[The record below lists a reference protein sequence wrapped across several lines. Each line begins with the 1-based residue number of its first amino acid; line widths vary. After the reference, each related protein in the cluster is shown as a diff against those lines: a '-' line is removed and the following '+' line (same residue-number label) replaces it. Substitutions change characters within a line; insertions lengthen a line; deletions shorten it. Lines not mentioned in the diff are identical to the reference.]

1 MINLSFD
8 LSKICTRSSP
18 DLSIPDSDRPSLMQM
33 PIHPFTAVI
42 IEAAYYSQQ
51 VTTILKSPARAQ
63 ANPDPASDCYITR
76 VGNLPPLLIRSRRD
90 QIQPDQQQ
98 IVSNL
103 CSLYTRKNQKNSIFN
118 FPGPDPQQIL
128 ATTVP
133 FLAKGIFF
141 LCNILALF
149 QQLQLGNFGICHN
162 RLHRDNQTIFP
173 NGLDSLEMSC
183 FFKSQE
189 PSKTAHWPEVHKT

>member
-8 LSKICTRSSP
+8 LSNICTRSSP

-76 VGNLPPLLIRSRRD
+76 VGNLPPLLIRSCRD
-90 QIQPDQQQ
+90 QIRPDQQQ

-103 CSLYTRKNQKNSIFN
+103 CSLYTRNKQKKIQFSISLALTLSRYQPPQYHFLRKEYFFYAIPQHYFNNCNQATLGS
-118 FPGPDPQQIL
+118 
-128 ATTVP
+128 ATT
-133 FLAKGIFF
+133 GCTETI
-141 LCNILALF
+141 
-149 QQLQLGNFGICHN
+149 
-162 RLHRDNQTIFP
+162 RL
-173 NGLDSLEMSC
+173 S
-183 FFKSQE
+183 SQMVL
-189 PSKTAHWPEVHKT
+189 TV

>member
-8 LSKICTRSSP
+8 LSNICTRSSP

-42 IEAAYYSQQ
+42 IETAYQSQQ
-51 VTTILKSPARAQ
+51 VTTILTSPARAQ

-141 LCNILALF
+141 YAISQHYFNNCNQAT
-149 QQLQLGNFGICHN
+149 LGSATTGCTETI
-162 RLHRDNQTIFP
+162 RL
-173 NGLDSLEMSC
+173 S
-183 FFKSQE
+183 SQMVLTVW
-189 PSKTAHWPEVHKT
+189 K